1 MEINEILD
9 KLERGDFD
17 HPNQKGNLF
26 LQVRQHI
33 DRLEVLANKYA
44 NKYAAA
50 LIKIKAWEK
59 HGEKLKKVIEILK
72 KKSIIKLRVLTNVNG
87 EKIYEIEFE
96 MKYNSVVYEL
106 TQQEYE
112 LLKEVLGE

>member
-9 KLERGDFD
+9 KLEQGNYD

-44 NKYAAA
+44 NKYAAT
-50 LIKIKAWEK
+50 LIKVKA
-59 HGEKLKKVIEILK
+59 
-72 KKSIIKLRVLTNVNG
+72 
-87 EKIYEIEFE
+87 
-96 MKYNSVVYEL
+96 
-106 TQQEYE
+106 
-112 LLKEVLGE
+112 